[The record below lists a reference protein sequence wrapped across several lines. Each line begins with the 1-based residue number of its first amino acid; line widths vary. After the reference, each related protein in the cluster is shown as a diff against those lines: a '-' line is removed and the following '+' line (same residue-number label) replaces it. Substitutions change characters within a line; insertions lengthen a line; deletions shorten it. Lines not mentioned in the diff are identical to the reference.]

1 MFRERHAQ
9 PIALLAILLGLA
21 DVARAQ
27 PAPDPNAKTPPS
39 PQAAPAPEVE
49 PPSEDPNAARDTW
62 GIGEPAP
69 LPAPAPAEPAPL
81 PPPSP
86 PPASPPLEEPAP
98 EKVSPREARPRG
110 SRRRDDG
117 AVRYTLEAL
126 EVRGNTRTSTRVIL
140 RYVRFKAGDVLDVDD
155 PEVELT
161 RFRLLGTGFF
171 RDVQFSLRKG
181 SERGLVVLVIEVT
194 ERNTIVVNDIS
205 MGLSAEADT
214 RGRAQ
219 NLSAYGGLDVAE
231 TNLGG
236 TGITLGAAAAIAEG
250 QGALRVR
257 FLDPA
262 FLGGPWMTSGVLLF
276 NSARD
281 VAVNGKSF
289 WDDPLSPATGGASPA
304 IARYERFGGS
314 LGIGRD
320 LSITTQLWVNYRLE
334 TIHADLPRQASYMR
348 GFLREPID
356 FQLVRGRSVLS
367 TLSGTLQY
375 DTRDHPIL
383 PTRGWFVSFRG
394 EVSLV
399 PAALDYDY
407 QKFEFDT
414 SHWWKLPFHEHVLE
428 LNLSAGGIA
437 GRAPMFERFYVGDY
451 SDLLPDRVLGMNFD
465 RRPAANFLGTDIVE
479 VRYGDY
485 ALRLGAEY
493 RIPLYRGHRSIYG
506 IDAFATAS
514 VYGVAGRRDLT
525 SPPFG
530 YSGLARIPVDVAGN
544 VGLRMDTSAGG
555 FTFAFS
561 NVLSFIP
568 VRGEGPGGE

>member
-1 MFRERHAQ
+1 
-9 PIALLAILLGLA
+9 
-21 DVARAQ
+21 
-27 PAPDPNAKTPPS
+27 
-39 PQAAPAPEVE
+39 
-49 PPSEDPNAARDTW
+49 
-62 GIGEPAP
+62 
-69 LPAPAPAEPAPL
+69 
-81 PPPSP
+81 
-86 PPASPPLEEPAP
+86 
-98 EKVSPREARPRG
+98 
-110 SRRRDDG
+110 
-117 AVRYTLEAL
+117 VRYTLEAL

-140 RYVRFKAGDVLDVDD
+140 RYVRFKAGDLLDVDD

-181 SERGLVVLVIEVT
+181 SERGLVVLVIEVA
-194 ERNTIVVNDIS
+194 ERNTIVVNDVS
-205 MGLSAEADT
+205 MGLSAEADR
-214 RGRAQ
+214 RGRAR
-219 NLSAYGGLDVAE
+219 NLSAYGGLDIAE

-236 TGITLGAAAAIAEG
+236 TGITLGGAAAIAEG

-262 FLGGPWMTSGVLLF
+262 FMGSPWMTSGMLLF

-281 VAVNGKSF
+281 VAVNGTSS
-289 WDDPLSPATGGASPA
+289 WYDPGGGGEGGSAPAV
-304 IARYERFGGS
+304 ARYTRFGGS
-314 LGIGRD
+314 LGVGRD
-320 LSITTQLWVNYRLE
+320 LSISTQLWVNYRLE
-334 TIHADLPRQASYMR
+334 TIRANLPLEASYQR
-348 GFLREPID
+348 GFLNEPID
-356 FQLVRGRSVLS
+356 FQLVRGRSILS
-367 TLSGTLQY
+367 TISGTLQH

-394 EVSLV
+394 ELSLL

-407 QKFEFDT
+407 QKFEFDA
-414 SHWWKLPFHEHVLE
+414 SHWWQLPFHGHVLE
-428 LNLSAGGIA
+428 LGLSAGGIA
-437 GRAPMFERFYVGDY
+437 GTAPLFERFYVGDF

-514 VYGVAGRRDLT
+514 VYGVAARRDLT
-525 SPPFG
+525 NPPFG
-530 YSGLARIPVDVAGN
+530 YSGLARIPLDVAGN
-544 VGLRMDTSAGG
+544 VGLRLDTSAGG
-555 FTFAFS
+555 FVFAFS

-568 VRGEGPGGE
+568 VRGEGPGGT